1 MPIPSSSYAAA
12 IFPIPTDTLLLSG
25 SLQVLASKLKS
36 VYPVPVK
43 NSTRIILL
51 LAGLTALYPITVLG
65 KESAITEATAYVI
78 KGEAIN
84 VDAVAIN
91 EELSSQS
98 PLTLLHWRSASRR
111 WVSLGSSHSAG
122 EVGFAKVAGNNVLFT
137 YTDTESLESG
147 ANYFGTTRSC
157 TVNGICP
164 VDVEPDA
171 AVRVIIAQ

>member
-1 MPIPSSSYAAA
+1 MKNPIQ
-12 IFPIPTDTLLLSG
+12 I
-25 SLQVLASKLKS
+25 V
-36 VYPVPVK
+36 
-43 NSTRIILL
+43 LL
-51 LAGLTALYPITVLG
+51 LAGLAALYPLTVLG

-84 VDAVAIN
+84 VDAIAIN

-111 WVSLGSSHSAG
+111 WVSIGSSHSAG
-122 EVGFAKVAGNNVLFT
+122 EVGFAKVTGNKVLFT
-137 YTDTESLESG
+137 VTDTESLGPG

-157 TVNGICP
+157 SVNGICP

-171 AVRVIIAQ
+171 AVRVIVAQ